1 MIRNTTIFILLC
13 VLFSSTNA
21 QTLINKKY
29 GDSQKD
35 EATAV
40 VQLANG
46 DYVFSGY
53 TTLQDSALKMDAWVM
68 RVNKAGDK
76 VWEYKSGKR
85 GHDEANDLL
94 LTKDGDIIVAGNANS
109 KGWVA
114 RLEPVKGTVRW
125 ERSYG
130 MTNEKI
136 KDIIQTSDGN
146 FVFVGSSSS
155 YTKGKSDI
163 WMQKIYATGE
173 VAWERK
179 FGGIDEDRANCII
192 ELKDKNLL
200 VAGYTRSMGMGG
212 ADMTVY
218 KLDGSN
224 KGAEIWN
231 KTFGGKNS
239 EQINAATELANGQI
253 VLVGFTSSKGKGKV
267 DGQIVVLDKMGELVW
282 EQTYGGGGI
291 DSFEA
296 ITKTADGNMVVAGC
310 LSETMWMLKLNLKGE
325 MIWQIST
332 PNNKEEQADAVFL
345 TKENFYVVVGHS
357 QTNSKGADDAWLFT
371 VNDRGVFKDDGEV
384 SVPIAST
391 TPKPTAPKPTTP
403 KPTTSKPTATTSKPT
418 TNTNTPSQN
427 ETLEDLMKPNLYILA
442 VGVSDYADKQYNLTF
457 AHSDADS
464 IAEMFATMK
473 GKIFRKVEVK
483 KILNKDATLQNI
495 KIAINWLE
503 TQATQ
508 KDMVIMFFSS
518 HGALDNKGNLYI
530 LPHDFNPVSLFAT
543 GLNIKDITS
552 GVNGT
557 PCKKL
562 IFMDACHSGESG
574 NDLLEFA
581 SLKDANLD
589 NIIKEVADAEPGI
602 SIMTSSSGKEYS
614 YEKPSWGHGAFTKA
628 ILEGLHGSADFNKD
642 KMIGFAEL
650 NLYVSERVK
659 ELTKGKQHPF
669 TPINIF
675 GNIPLFVLP

>member
-1 MIRNTTIFILLC
+1 MIRFTTILIALC
-13 VLFSSTNA
+13 ATFSFSSA
-21 QTLINKKY
+21 QTLINKKF
-29 GDSQKD
+29 GDSQTD

-40 VQLANG
+40 VQLPNG
-46 DYVFSGY
+46 DFVFAGY
-53 TTLQDSALKMDAWVM
+53 TTLQDSVLKSDAWVM
-68 RVNKAGDK
+68 RITKMGDK

-85 GHDEANDLL
+85 GHDAANDLIV
-94 LTKDGDIIVAGNANS
+94 TKEGDLIVAGNANR

-114 RLEPVKGTVRW
+114 RLEALKGTVKW
-125 ERSYG
+125 ERTYG
-130 MTNEKI
+130 IENENI

-146 FVFVGSSSS
+146 FAFAGYSMS

-163 WMQKIYATGE
+163 WVNKIYSTGE
-173 VAWERK
+173 VVWEKK
-179 FGGIDEDRANCII
+179 FGGIDLDQANCIL

-200 VAGYTRSMGMGG
+200 VAGCTKSMGNG
-212 ADMTVY
+212 ALDMTVY
-218 KLDGSN
+218 KLDATN

-231 KTFGGKNS
+231 KTFGGKNND
-239 EQINAATELANGQI
+239 EVNGAVEVANGQI
-253 VLVGFTSSKGKGKV
+253 ALAGITTSKGNGKV
-267 DGQIVVLDKMGELVW
+267 DGQVVILDKDGGLVW
-282 EQTYGGGGI
+282 EQTYGKAQNDG
-291 DSFEA
+291 FESIGKA
-296 ITKTADGNMVVAGC
+296 LDGNLVLAGS
-310 LSETMWMLKLNLKGE
+310 LSEKMWVVKVNLKGE
-325 MIWQIST
+325 IMWQIST
-332 PNNKEEQADAVFL
+332 PNNKTEQADAIFVS
-345 TKENFYVVVGHS
+345 KDNFYIVAGRS
-357 QTNSKGADDAWLFT
+357 LTNAKGADDAWVFT
-371 VNDRGVFKDDGEV
+371 VNDKGMFKDDGELIT
-384 SVPIAST
+384 PIASSNPTKPTPKPPVKT
-391 TPKPTAPKPTTP
+391 TPKPTPTT
-403 KPTTSKPTATTSKPT
+403 T
-418 TNTNTPSQN
+418 TPSQN

-442 VGVSDYADKQYNLTF
+442 VGVSEYADKQYNLTF

-495 KIAINWLE
+495 KIAISWLE

-552 GVNGT
+552 GINGT

-574 NDLLEFA
+574 SDLLEFA

-642 KMIGFAEL
+642 KMVGFAEL

-675 GNIPLFVLP
+675 GNIPLFILP